1 MTSDAFSSKWDVR
14 LGTLLKRFAKC
25 PFLSP
30 VAQVRSSPGSGKPN
44 KKQIQLIVEW
54 TSINQLGLTTLIV
67 EVLFS
72 SLPNLKIPSW

>member
-54 TSINQLGLTTLIV
+54 TSNNQLGLTTLIV

-72 SLPNLKIPSW
+72 SVLNLKIPSW

>member
-14 LGTLLKRFAKC
+14 LGTLLKRCAEC

-30 VAQVRSSPGSGKPN
+30 VAQVESSPGSGKPN

-72 SLPNLKIPSW
+72 SVPNLKIPSW

>member
-54 TSINQLGLTTLIV
+54 TSINHLGLTNLIV
-67 EVLFS
+67 KVLFS
-72 SLPNLKIPSW
+72 SVPNLKIPSW

>member
-25 PFLSP
+25 SFLSP

-54 TSINQLGLTTLIV
+54 TSINHLGLTNLIV

-72 SLPNLKIPSW
+72 SVPNLKIPSW

>member
-44 KKQIQLIVEW
+44 KKQNQLIVEW

-72 SLPNLKIPSW
+72 SVPNLKIPSW

>member
-1 MTSDAFSSKWDVR
+1 MTLDAFSSKWDVR

-44 KKQIQLIVEW
+44 KNQIQLIVEW
-54 TSINQLGLTTLIV
+54 TSINQLGLTNLIV

-72 SLPNLKIPSW
+72 SVPNLKIPSW

>member
-14 LGTLLKRFAKC
+14 LDTLLKRFAKC

-30 VAQVRSSPGSGKPN
+30 VAQVESSPGSGKPN

-54 TSINQLGLTTLIV
+54 TSINQLGLTNLIV

-72 SLPNLKIPSW
+72 SVPNLKIPSW

>member
-72 SLPNLKIPSW
+72 SVPNLKIPSW

>member
-44 KKQIQLIVEW
+44 KNQIQLIVEW
-54 TSINQLGLTTLIV
+54 TSINHLGLTNLIV
-67 EVLFS
+67 KVLFS
-72 SLPNLKIPSW
+72 SVPNLKIPSW

>member
-1 MTSDAFSSKWDVR
+1 MTSGAFSSKWDVR

-72 SLPNLKIPSW
+72 SVLNLKIPSW

>member
-44 KKQIQLIVEW
+44 KKQNQLTVEW
-54 TSINQLGLTTLIV
+54 TSINHLGLTNLIV
-67 EVLFS
+67 KVLFS
-72 SLPNLKIPSW
+72 SVPNFKIPSW

>member
-44 KKQIQLIVEW
+44 KKQNQLIVEW
-54 TSINQLGLTTLIV
+54 TSINQLGLTNLIV
-67 EVLFS
+67 KVLFS
-72 SLPNLKIPSW
+72 SVPN

>member
-30 VAQVRSSPGSGKPN
+30 AAQVRSSPGSGKPN
-44 KKQIQLIVEW
+44 KKQNQLIVKW

-72 SLPNLKIPSW
+72 SVPNLKIPSW

>member
-30 VAQVRSSPGSGKPN
+30 VAQVRSSPGSRKPN
-44 KKQIQLIVEW
+44 KKQNQLIVEW

-72 SLPNLKIPSW
+72 SVPNLKIPSW

>member
-30 VAQVRSSPGSGKPN
+30 VAQVRSSPDSGKPN
-44 KKQIQLIVEW
+44 KKQNQLIVEW
-54 TSINQLGLTTLIV
+54 TSINQLGLTNLIV

-72 SLPNLKIPSW
+72 SVPNLKIPSW

>member
-30 VAQVRSSPGSGKPN
+30 VAQVRSSLCSGKPN
-44 KKQIQLIVEW
+44 KKQNQLIVEW
-54 TSINQLGLTTLIV
+54 TSINHLGLTTLIV

-72 SLPNLKIPSW
+72 SVPNLKIPSW

>member
-14 LGTLLKRFAKC
+14 LGTLLKRFAIC

-44 KKQIQLIVEW
+44 KKQNQLIVEW
-54 TSINQLGLTTLIV
+54 TSINHLGLTNLIV

-72 SLPNLKIPSW
+72 SVPNLKIPSW

>member
-72 SLPNLKIPSW
+72 SVPNLKILSW

>member
-54 TSINQLGLTTLIV
+54 TSINKLGLTTLIV

-72 SLPNLKIPSW
+72 SVPNLKIPSW

>member
-54 TSINQLGLTTLIV
+54 TSINQLGLTNLIV

-72 SLPNLKIPSW
+72 SVLNLKIPSW

>member
-30 VAQVRSSPGSGKPN
+30 VAQVESSPGSGKPN
-44 KKQIQLIVEW
+44 KKQIQLIVKW

-72 SLPNLKIPSW
+72 SVPNLKIPSW

>member
-30 VAQVRSSPGSGKPN
+30 VAQVKSSPGSGKPN

-72 SLPNLKIPSW
+72 SVPNLKIPSW

>member
-30 VAQVRSSPGSGKPN
+30 VAQVKSSPGSGKPN

-54 TSINQLGLTTLIV
+54 TSINQLGLTNLIV

-72 SLPNLKIPSW
+72 SVPNLKIPSW

>member
-1 MTSDAFSSKWDVR
+1 MTSDAFFSKWDVR

-72 SLPNLKIPSW
+72 SVPNLKIPSW

>member
-30 VAQVRSSPGSGKPN
+30 VAQVRSPPGSGKPN

-54 TSINQLGLTTLIV
+54 TSINHLGLTNLIV
-67 EVLFS
+67 KVLFS
-72 SLPNLKIPSW
+72 SVPNLKIPSW

>member
-54 TSINQLGLTTLIV
+54 TSINQLGLTNLIV

-72 SLPNLKIPSW
+72 SVPNLKIPSW

>member
-1 MTSDAFSSKWDVR
+1 MTSGAFSSKWDVR

-54 TSINQLGLTTLIV
+54 TSINQLGLTNLIV

-72 SLPNLKIPSW
+72 SVLNLKIPSW

>member
-44 KKQIQLIVEW
+44 KKQNQLIVEW

-72 SLPNLKIPSW
+72 SVPNLKILSW